1 MPRNPHFRSF
11 ASSLIV
17 SIMPFINKPTF
28 PRDLVI
34 FIKSFI
40 SLFEIT
46 NVVMP
51 DPNFFSLIAAS
62 LTDTASVNPNGT
74 KLLLA
79 NGF

>member
-1 MPRNPHFRSF
+1 
-11 ASSLIV
+11 
-17 SIMPFINKPTF
+17 
-28 PRDLVI
+28 
-34 FIKSFI
+34 
-40 SLFEIT
+40 
-46 NVVMP
+46 MP